1 MSRPLLLTLLLCSS
15 LFACG
20 GGDSPTSPTTT
31 AVSVVF
37 PAGGTIFIGDAVQ
50 LEARATLS
58 DGTTRTA
65 TNATWGSDNPAVAT
79 VSQTGLVTAVA
90 AGEAT
95 IFADVN
101 PRGTLR
107 IRVYPS
113 FGGTWT
119 GTEVLDGC
127 EATGAFAGICGDVGF
142 EVGEVFFHQSTYTQ
156 TDASVDAVLDTGE
169 ETSASM
175 TGTITIDGELQLSSA
190 PVLPAEPPVDAQIR
204 NWRSRADV
212 PSRMTGTY
220 EGFFTAPGVPGSVTV
235 SIRLQNVVRS
245 GAAATQLSRTGD
257 TALAHAISRMVN
269 HLEASR

>member
-1 MSRPLLLTLLLCSS
+1 MSRPLLLSLLLCVS

-20 GGDSPTSPTTT
+20 GSDSPTAPTTT
-31 AVSVVF
+31 AVTVVF

-50 LEARATLS
+50 FEARATLS

-65 TNATWGSDNPAVAT
+65 TNATWGSDNPQVAT
-79 VSQTGLVTAVA
+79 VSQTGLVTAIA

-119 GTEVLDGC
+119 GTEVLDNC
-127 EATGAFAGICGDVGF
+127 EATGAFAGICGEADF
-142 EVGEVFFHQSTYTQ
+142 QVGEVFFHQSSYTQ
-156 TDASVDAVLDTGE
+156 TDASVNAELDTGD

-190 PVLPAEPPVDAQIR
+190 PVLPPEPPIDAQIQ

-212 PSRMTGTY
+212 PSQMTGSY
-220 EGFFTAPGVPGSVTV
+220 EGFLTAPGVPGSLTIRV
-235 SIRLQNVVRS
+235 RLQNVVRS
-245 GAAATQLSRTGD
+245 SAAASRLSRAGD
-257 TALAHAISRMVN
+257 TALAKVISRVAGYV
-269 HLEASR
+269 EASR